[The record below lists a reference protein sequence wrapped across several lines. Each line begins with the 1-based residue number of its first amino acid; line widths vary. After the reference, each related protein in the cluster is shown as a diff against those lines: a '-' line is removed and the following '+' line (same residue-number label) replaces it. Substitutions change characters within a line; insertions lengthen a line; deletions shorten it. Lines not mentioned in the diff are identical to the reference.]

1 MEKWRKDKRMPR
13 KSSVK
18 PEIGIKHTGNRSQT
32 VSDSNNVTQT
42 DISGS
47 ENIININPPSKSD
60 SVSKIQVS
68 EVANVFTVFGRWLL
82 EHLGFNKFCT
92 VIIIS
97 SIISGYFSIDMF
109 TVKLLP
115 QNTQIYITALG
126 IIWLVL
132 TFSICRLYVT
142 RACEKCG
149 RRFALREISETH
161 LGSVKYRGQIH
172 HNIKSVYK
180 CDLCG
185 HEDEKEFVDVEDI
198 DEK

>member
-1 MEKWRKDKRMPR
+1 MEKWRKYKRMPR

-18 PEIGIKHTGNRSQT
+18 PEIGTKHIGDRSQT
-32 VSDSNNVTQT
+32 VSDSNNVIQA

-47 ENIININPPSKSD
+47 ENIINVNPPSKSD
-60 SVSKIQVS
+60 SVSKIQVN

-82 EHLGFNKFCT
+82 EHLGFNKFRT

-97 SIISGYFSIDMF
+97 LIISGYFSIDMF

-115 QNTQIYITALG
+115 QNTQIYIAALG

-132 TFSICRLYVT
+132 TFSICGLYVNRT
-142 RACEKCG
+142 CKKCG
-149 RRFALREISETH
+149 RRFALKQISATH
-161 LGSVKYRGQIH
+161 LGSAKYRGKTH

-180 CDLCG
+180 CDFCG
-185 HEDEKEFVDVEDI
+185 AEDEKEFVDVEEVDG
-198 DEK
+198 K